1 MSGAAAPA
9 PGPAADAG
17 RVLLEVR
24 ELVTEFSTRNGV
36 AQAVAGVD
44 LTLHEGEIVGLVG
57 ESGSG
62 KSVTGFSILGLV
74 DAPGR
79 VASGSVRFRGQEL
92 VGLAEAELR
101 RLRGRDIAIIFQDPM
116 MTLNPVLRIDTQ
128 LVETITAHQR
138 VPRAEAL
145 ERARRVLEQVGI
157 PAPAERL
164 KAYPHQL
171 SGGMRQRVVIAMAL
185 LHRPALIIAD
195 EPTTALDVTIQAQ
208 IVDLMKALC
217 RDSGTALL
225 WITHDLAVVDGMVDQ
240 LYVMYGGRIVEYGPV
255 RELLQAPAHP
265 YTRGL
270 LDSLPDRN
278 RRGARLRQIP
288 GMAPS
293 PLELPPGCAFGPR
306 CERVTEACRARVPA
320 ATPMG
325 PGRRARCIHP
335 LIEAGRSDAG

>member
-1 MSGAAAPA
+1 MSGLTSPKQATATES
-9 PGPAADAG
+9 G

-36 AQAVAGVD
+36 ARAVGGVD
-44 LTLHEGEIVGLVG
+44 LTLREGEIVGLVG

-79 VASGSVRFRGQEL
+79 VASGSVRFRGREL
-92 VGLAEAELR
+92 VGLAEADLR
-101 RLRGRDIAIIFQDPM
+101 ELRGRDIAIIFQDPM

-128 LVETITAHQR
+128 LVETILAHER

-145 ERARRVLEQVGI
+145 DRARRVLEEVGI
-157 PAPAERL
+157 PAAAERL

-208 IVDLMKALC
+208 IVHLMKRLC

-225 WITHDLAVVDGMVDQ
+225 WITHDLAVIDGLADQ
-240 LYVMYGGRIVEYGPV
+240 LYVMYAGRVVEHGPV
-255 RELLQAPAHP
+255 RQLLQSPAHP

-278 RRGARLRQIP
+278 RPGERLRQIP

-306 CERVTEACRARVPA
+306 CGRATEACRASVPA
-320 ATPMG
+320 GVRVGAARMV
-325 PGRRARCIHP
+325 RCILP
-335 LIEAGRSDAG
+335 LAGGGQGDAG